1 MHKKL
6 FLCLLLLC
14 SFIFIASASDP
25 PPSYEIQPR
34 DANDQDDFLLAA
46 EPLLDDDENTP
57 LDDDEEDEEATSSL
71 NHIDED
77 DAKDTVEEIDIWA
90 NAGDNDDEES
100 EESEE
105 DLVDDEEEE
114 DDEHDHED
122 DEEEDDEEDEEDGA
136 IDHDSFDEQD
146 EDLYEQDRVQFGLDP
161 DTTQTEEE
169 EELKWSNEFIP
180 EEDRSLDPPPQ
191 QQTTYNDDKK
201 ESLLEQGHANA
212 EMETKEQ
219 EASLMDLG
227 VEDADNDIPPPE
239 HGSHQDSELEKQPTL
254 VQDWD
259 PSHREPAKKPC
270 HKQSTLVWLGLLACC
285 LVLFYGA
292 RVRANSV
299 ALDGDGKHAILPL
312 HQNDI
317 KSPLALSP
325 DPSIVIDAHSNHL
338 HPPSGRG
345 HHRKAS
351 SLSAHIITPRSRP
364 TSVGHES
371 PWTGE
376 WKEGKEW

>member
-6 FLCLLLLC
+6 LLCLLLLC
-14 SFIFIASASDP
+14 SFIFIASAIE
-25 PPSYEIQPR
+25 PPSYEVQQPAS
-34 DANDQDDFLLAA
+34 DPADVLLAA
-46 EPLLDDDENTP
+46 EPLLDDDDENT
-57 LDDDEEDEEATSSL
+57 LIEDDEEDEEATSSL

-77 DAKDTVEEIDIWA
+77 DAKDSVEEIDIWA
-90 NAGDNDDEES
+90 NAGDNDDDEED

-105 DLVDDEEEE
+105 DLVDDEDEE
-114 DDEHDHED
+114 DDEHDHDD
-122 DEEEDDEEDEEDGA
+122 DEEEEEDEDDDEEGS
-136 IDHDSFDEQD
+136 IDHDSFDDQD

-169 EELKWSNEFIP
+169 EELKWSNQFIP
-180 EEDRSLDPPPQ
+180 EEDRSPDQSPPPQ
-191 QQTTYNDDKK
+191 QPIYEDEKK
-201 ESLLEQGHANA
+201 EVEQGHAETEAKA
-212 EMETKEQ
+212 E

-239 HGSHQDSELEKQPTL
+239 HGSHQDSEPEKQPTP
-254 VQDWD
+254 VQDWN
-259 PSHREPAKKPC
+259 REPTKKPC
-270 HKQSTLVWLGLLACC
+270 HKWSTLVWLGLLACC
-285 LVLFYGA
+285 IVLFYGA
-292 RVRANSV
+292 RIRANSI
-299 ALDGDGKHAILPL
+299 ALDGDSKHAILPL

-317 KSPLALSP
+317 KSPLVLSTSP
-325 DPSIVIDAHSNHL
+325 LSDPSIVIDAHSKHL

-351 SLSAHIITPRSRP
+351 SLSAHITPRSRP
-364 TSVGHES
+364 TSAGHDS